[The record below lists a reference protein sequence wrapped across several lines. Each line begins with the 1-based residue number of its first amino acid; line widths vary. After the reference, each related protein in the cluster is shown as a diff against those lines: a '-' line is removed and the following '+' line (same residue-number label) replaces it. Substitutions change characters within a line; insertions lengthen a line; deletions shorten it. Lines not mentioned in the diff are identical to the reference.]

1 MRRRG
6 SGRGPRFRCRT
17 SGVETPMRRLAALDG
32 LRGLAALMV
41 FVFHAQVP
49 GLQETVHGL
58 NAGVLIFF
66 ALSGYLLYAPFAAA
80 HHGGGP
86 VDLRTYAI
94 RRFLRIAPAYLV
106 AAFAIAWLWR
116 PDLVGDPLAIATTFR
131 DPTVVVWTL
140 QIEVVFY
147 ALLPVMAALLAG
159 FRGATRIRILFVIAM
174 SSIGAT
180 AIGMAAFVALVGY
193 VPTDVLISF
202 PSYLWAFVPGMVVAE
217 LEQRG
222 TFARPLPSRVLAGGL
237 ALVLL
242 ATVVNLPPYFD
253 VLASLGGAAL
263 IAYVVSR
270 PTAGRRFERV
280 FVAAGAISYSVYL
293 WHVMIIVAVDRPDP
307 TLGGALLAAV
317 ITVAVAT
324 VVYLG
329 VERPAMRLAHRLGR
343 VRRAQLSGGALV
355 AVGPGRSSSSSF
367 SATMAIPIMAT
378 EPAMPSDPPTDSLAA
393 ISGLGGTAASRFSVN
408 TTPNAA
414 ASQAVLRSGNA
425 SGRNTSTPNA

>member
-1 MRRRG
+1 
-6 SGRGPRFRCRT
+6 
-17 SGVETPMRRLAALDG
+17 MRRLAALDG

-41 FVFHAQVP
+41 FVFHAQIP

-80 HHGGGP
+80 HYGGRP
-86 VDLRTYAI
+86 VDLRAYAI
-94 RRFLRIAPAYLV
+94 RRLLRIAPAYLV
-106 AAFAIAWLWR
+106 AAFSIAWLWR
-116 PDLVGDPLAIATTFR
+116 PELVDDPLAIATTFR

-147 ALLPVMAALLAG
+147 ALLPIIAALLAA
-159 FRGATRIRILFVIAM
+159 FRGANRMRILFVIAM
-174 SSIGAT
+174 GSIGVT
-180 AIGMAAFVALVGY
+180 AIGMAAYIALVGY

-202 PSYLWAFVPGMVVAE
+202 PSYLWAFVPGMIVAE

-222 TFARPLPSRVLAGGL
+222 SLARPLPRRVLAGGL
-237 ALVLL
+237 ALVFL
-242 ATVVNLPPYFD
+242 ATVVNMPPYFN

-263 IAYVVSR
+263 IGYVVSR
-270 PTAGRRFERV
+270 PTAGRRSERV
-280 FVAAGAISYSVYL
+280 FGAAGAISYSVYL

-317 ITVAVAT
+317 ITVAVAA

-329 VERPAMRLAHRLGR
+329 VERPAMRLGQRLAR
-343 VRRAQLSGGALV
+343 PRRAQVAGAGSTTISPGSPLV
-355 AVGPGRSSSSSF
+355 AVGPGRSSSSSLIAAAAIAII
-367 SATMAIPIMAT
+367 ATD
-378 EPAMPSDPPTDSLAA
+378 PALPSGPLTRNSLA
-393 ISGLGGTAASRFSVN
+393 ISGVGGTAASRLSVN

-414 ASQAVLRSGNA
+414 ASHAARRSGNA
-425 SGRNTSTPNA
+425 SGRNTSAPNA